1 MPNPLGIISAPG
13 ELVAAVRVLPEV
25 LAALTRVGDD
35 TRRMA
40 KNTAE
45 LPDVRARLEEVSE
58 LAGVLPPMDERM
70 ANIEAAMPVLVE
82 VQQHL
87 AKLPETIDGLNAGI
101 AELVGLMER
110 LEESLG
116 QLHASLEPLGRLA
129 DRIPGSGARR

>member
-1 MPNPLGIISAPG
+1 VPNPLGIISAPG

-25 LAALTRVGDD
+25 LAALTKVGED

-40 KNTAE
+40 DNTAE
-45 LPDVRARLEEVSE
+45 LPDVRARLAEVSE
-58 LAGVLPPMDERM
+58 LASVLPHIDQRM

-87 AKLPETIDGLNAGI
+87 ANLPETIEGLNAGI
-101 AELVGLMER
+101 AELVVLMER

-129 DRIPGSGARR
+129 DRIPGGGSRR

>member
-1 MPNPLGIISAPG
+1 M
-13 ELVAAVRVLPEV
+13 AALRVLPGV
-25 LAALTRVGDD
+25 LEALTKVGDD

-40 KNTAE
+40 ENTAE

-58 LAGVLPPMDERM
+58 RTGVLPPMDERM

-87 AKLPETIDGLNAGI
+87 AKLPETIEGLNARI
-101 AELVGLMER
+101 AELVALMGR

-116 QLHASLEPLGRLA
+116 QLHGSLEPLGRLA
-129 DRIPGSGARR
+129 DRIPGGGVRR